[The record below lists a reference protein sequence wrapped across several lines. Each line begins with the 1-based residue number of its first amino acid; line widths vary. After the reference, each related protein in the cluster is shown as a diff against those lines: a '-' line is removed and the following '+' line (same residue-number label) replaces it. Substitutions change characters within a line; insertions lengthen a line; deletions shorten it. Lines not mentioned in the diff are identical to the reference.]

1 MRDGAGSREEAMKKK
16 EGNGN
21 NTLRSGYSV
30 TKLSVWKVIKIDVK
44 EASQG
49 GDGGGGCNER
59 QGLLLLLPPSS
70 AYGCPYVVY
79 MSIYCRCECM

>member
-44 EASQG
+44 EASRG
-49 GDGGGGCNER
+49 GGGGGGCNER
-59 QGLLLLLPPSS
+59 QGLFAVTAPIFRIWMPICSVYVHLL
-70 AYGCPYVVY
+70 
-79 MSIYCRCECM
+79 